1 VLYIFNLCCQ
11 DNEIIEKE
19 YVLMNE
25 KYKHQAIE
33 IDDFG

>member
-19 YVLMNE
+19 HVLTNE
-25 KYKHQAIE
+25 KYKHQVAA